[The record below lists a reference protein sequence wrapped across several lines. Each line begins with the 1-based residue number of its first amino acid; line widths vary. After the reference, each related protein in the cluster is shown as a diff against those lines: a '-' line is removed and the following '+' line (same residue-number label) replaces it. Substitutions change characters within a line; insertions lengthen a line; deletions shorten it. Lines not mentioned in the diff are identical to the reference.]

1 MLCYRRAIIAFD
13 AFESALDPM
22 TFFASTLNVYEVPEV
37 SPEIDPDTALLSA
50 VPVLATAVEPLRY
63 ALIV

>member
-13 AFESALDPM
+13 AEVSALFPKA
-22 TFFASTLNVYEVPEV
+22 FLACTLNVYEVPEV